1 MAGGSLIGKIYK
13 AFKEFEQLG
22 LVDGPVTTRMH
33 GAQATGCNPIAAMV
47 KAGTG
52 KIKPVRNPMTIAKS
66 LAIGDPADGY
76 FASRLIV
83 ETGGWS
89 EDVDDEAI
97 IDAMKLLAE
106 TEGIW
111 AETAGGVTLA
121 VAQKL
126 IEQGRIDRDESI
138 VLCITGNGLKTQE
151 PLLERMRK
159 PVVIKPN
166 LEEFEALLETL
177 SPALAGS
184 VA

>member
-1 MAGGSLIGKIYK
+1 M
-13 AFKEFEQLG
+13 
-22 LVDGPVTTRMH
+22 
-33 GAQATGCNPIAAMV
+33 
-47 KAGTG
+47 
-52 KIKPVRNPMTIAKS
+52 
-66 LAIGDPADGY
+66 
-76 FASRLIV
+76 

-111 AETAGGVTLA
+111 AETAGGVTVA

-126 IEQGRIDRDESI
+126 IEQDRINRDESI

-159 PVVIKPN
+159 PVVIKPK